1 MFLRPPSTFVFACLL
16 LALPQ
21 TLLAQSPTIS
31 EALEMSARTG
41 APIFAVAGQET

>member
-1 MFLRPPSTFVFACLL
+1 MNSPSPYRLLAALLL

-31 EALEMSARTG
+31 EALAMSAKTG
-41 APIFAVAGQET
+41 APIFAVAGRET